1 MVMRGTTNCAIL
13 RVIAE
18 LNGVFI
24 LTIVVFISISMFV
37 HPKRHCVMP
46 LQLIKPLG
54 QRS

>member
-24 LTIVVFISISMFV
+24 LTIVVFISYKIAGYHFNVFSLESTLYDAFTAN
-37 HPKRHCVMP
+37 
-46 LQLIKPLG
+46 
-54 QRS
+54 